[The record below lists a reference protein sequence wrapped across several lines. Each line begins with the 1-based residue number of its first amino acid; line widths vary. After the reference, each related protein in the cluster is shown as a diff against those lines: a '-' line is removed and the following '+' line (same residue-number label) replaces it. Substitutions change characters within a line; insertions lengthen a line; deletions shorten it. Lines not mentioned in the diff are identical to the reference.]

1 MKAQKHTSEQGRN
14 AQKMHS
20 PAPETSGKKKV
31 KHPKTHAK
39 YWESRVS
46 KPSGTGIFWVQIT
59 HEKKRHR
66 FPLDSSEREP
76 AAETARKIYL
86 SLVAAGWPATLE
98 KFDPKAAPAAEAAPS
113 GTTVGQYVEEVR
125 KLSTTRAATLRACIA
140 SFRRIAA
147 DVAEVNGSA
156 SRYAATGKGRE
167 AWLSKVDAVP
177 LEEVTPAKVEAWKLA
192 YVATHAGGD
201 EIKAR
206 AARNSANSILRQ
218 AKACFN
224 KRLVRFLADKLAL
237 PRKLPFDGVEFFER
251 QSMRY
256 KGGVDIAGVI
266 AKANKELASKDT
278 EAFKAFL
285 LGLFAG
291 LRRNEIDKLRWNSID
306 FQNNLVRVEVM
317 PDFAPKAETSLGEIP
332 IEPQVSQ
339 LLEGLRAADPSAVYV
354 LAGAASKLGASWS
367 DYRAAG
373 TFERLTAWLRL
384 AGLETRAP
392 LHQLRK
398 EAGSLVCK
406 AAGLFA
412 ASRFLRHADVQITA
426 MHYVEHRNAATVGL
440 GAFLTPPPPPP
451 GNVIAGQFEAPQT
464 TPKRKGRAGA

>member
-1 MKAQKHTSEQGRN
+1 MNKQKETKAKGTNG
-14 AQKMHS
+14 QKMAS
-20 PAPETSGKKKV
+20 PKAKPT
-31 KHPKTHAK
+31 KTHAK
-39 YWESRVS
+39 FWESRVE
-46 KPSGTGIFWVQIT
+46 KLSGTGLFWIRVT
-59 HEKKRHR
+59 HEGRRHR
-66 FPLDSSEREP
+66 FALETSEREP
-76 AAETARKIYL
+76 AAEKARKIYL
-86 SLVAAGWPATLE
+86 SLIAAGWPATLA
-98 KFDPKAAPAAEAAPS
+98 KFDPKAAATEPTAEAVPS
-113 GTTVGQYVEEVR
+113 GATVGQYVEEVR

-177 LEEVTPAKVEAWKLA
+177 LAEVTPAKVEAWKLA

-218 AKACFN
+218 AKACWN
-224 KRLVRFLADKLAL
+224 KRLVRFMADKLDL
-237 PRKLPFDGVEFFER
+237 PAKLPFDGVEFFER

-256 KGGVDIAGVI
+256 KGGVDIAAVI
-266 AKANKELASKDT
+266 AKANKELAEQDT

-306 FQNNLVRVEVM
+306 FKNNIVRVEVM

-332 IEPQVSQ
+332 IEPQVSR
-339 LLEGLRAADPSAVYV
+339 LLEGLRAADPSASYV

-384 AGLETRAP
+384 AGLESRAP

-440 GAFLTPPPPPP
+440 GAFLTPPTPPPP
-451 GNVIAGQFEAPQT
+451 GNVIEADFKPAQGAA
-464 TPKRKGRAGA
+464 KRKGRALA